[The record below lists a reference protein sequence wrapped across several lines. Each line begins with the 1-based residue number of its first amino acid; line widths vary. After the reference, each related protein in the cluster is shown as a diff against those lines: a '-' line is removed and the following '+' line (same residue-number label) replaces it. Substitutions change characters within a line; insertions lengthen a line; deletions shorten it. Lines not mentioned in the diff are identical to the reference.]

1 MVKKINL
8 QIQKAEQNSRRKYKK
23 NNILGIS
30 CQIAED
36 QRQRVNL
43 KVAKEKETVI
53 LLKVTILIFSEYTSQ
68 LK

>member
-1 MVKKINL
+1 MKKINL